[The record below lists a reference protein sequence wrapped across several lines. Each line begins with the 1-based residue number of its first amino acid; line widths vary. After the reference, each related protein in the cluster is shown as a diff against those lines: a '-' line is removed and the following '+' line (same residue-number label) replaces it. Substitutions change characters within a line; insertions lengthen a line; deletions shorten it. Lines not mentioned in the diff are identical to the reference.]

1 MERDE
6 MSETAVLALENVSH
20 AYDRVRVIDDVSF
33 TVAPG
38 ELVGLLGPSGSGK
51 TTLLRL
57 AAGLEELQAGR
68 IVMNGQ
74 PVADG
79 VVQVPPEMRGVGLV
93 FQEGALFPHL
103 TVVENVAF
111 GLAKLKGAEKRGRA
125 LEVLDQVGMTAYGE
139 SYPHVLSGG
148 QQQRVALARALA
160 PAPRLLLLDE
170 PFTGLDAKL
179 RSQIRDETLHILKDT
194 GTTTLIVTHD
204 PEEAMYMADRIILLN
219 DGSVAQLGAPDEL
232 YCHPASVF
240 VTQFFSSTNRIPGV
254 VKGNSIETPF
264 GLVAAGDMP
273 DGAEVD
279 VLIRPEAV
287 RVTPLGT
294 GGDGGDGDT
303 VEARVITARRLRRAS
318 FIHLCIGDFEGEHL
332 HFHSRVP
339 ARFLPGDDE
348 TVSVRLD
355 HSQIFVFPADEAG

>member
-1 MERDE
+1 
-6 MSETAVLALENVSH
+6 MSETAVLELENVSH
-20 AYDRVRVIDDVSF
+20 AFDRVRVIDEVSF

-38 ELVGLLGPSGSGK
+38 ELLGLLGPSGSGK

-57 AAGLEELQAGR
+57 AAGLEELQEGR
-68 IVMNGQ
+68 ILINGQ

-79 VVQVPPEMRGVGLV
+79 VVQVPPESRGVGLV

-103 TVVENVAF
+103 TVVGNVAF
-111 GLAKLKGAEKRGRA
+111 GLARLKGAEKRRRA
-125 LEVLDQVGMTAYGE
+125 LEVLELVGMTAFAE

-160 PAPRLLLLDE
+160 PSPRLLLLDE

-179 RSQIRDETLHILKDT
+179 RSQIRDETLHILKDS

-204 PEEAMYMADRIILLN
+204 PEEAMYMVDRIVLLN
-219 DGSVAQLGAPDEL
+219 DGAIAQSGAPEEL
-232 YCHPASVF
+232 YCHPVNAF
-240 VTQFFSSTNRIPGV
+240 VTEFFSSINRITGV

-264 GLVAAGDMP
+264 GSIAAGEMP
-273 DGAEVD
+273 DGTAVD

-294 GGDGGDGDT
+294 DGGEVDA
-303 VEARVITARRLRRAS
+303 VKARVITARRLRRAS
-318 FIHLCIGDFEGEHL
+318 FIHLCIGNFEGEHL

-339 ARFLPGDDE
+339 ARYLPGDDE
-348 TVSVRLD
+348 TVNVRLD
-355 HSQIFVFPADEAG
+355 HSQIFIFPADGAE

>member
-1 MERDE
+1 
-6 MSETAVLALENVSH
+6 MSETAVLALEKVSH
-20 AYDRVRVIDDVSF
+20 AYDRVGVIDEVSF

-57 AAGLEELQAGR
+57 VAGLEGLQEGR
-68 IVMNGQ
+68 ILINGQ

-79 VVQVPPEMRGVGLV
+79 VVHVPAERRGVGLV

-103 TVVENVAF
+103 TVAENVAF
-111 GLAKLKGAEKRGRA
+111 GLAALKGAEKRGRA
-125 LEVLDQVGMTAYGE
+125 LEVLEQVGMAAYAG

-179 RSQIRDETLHILKDT
+179 RGQIRDETLHILKDS

-204 PEEAMYMADRIILLN
+204 PEEAMYMVDRIVLLS
-219 DGSVAQLGAPDEL
+219 DGSIAQSGVPEEL
-232 YCHPASVF
+232 YCHPISTF
-240 VTQFFSSTNRIPGV
+240 VAEFFSSINRISGV

-264 GLVAAGDMP
+264 GLVAAGEMP
-273 DGAEVD
+273 DGTEVD

-287 RVTPLGT
+287 CVTPLGT
-294 GGDGGDGDT
+294 GGEGGDGDA

-318 FIHLCIGDFEGEHL
+318 YIHLWIGNFEGEHL

-339 ARFLPGDDE
+339 ARYLPRDDE
-348 TVSVRLD
+348 TVNVRLD
-355 HSQIFVFPADEAG
+355 HSQIFIFPADEAR

>member
-1 MERDE
+1 
-6 MSETAVLALENVSH
+6 MSETAVLELENVSH
-20 AYDRVRVIDDVSF
+20 AFDRVRVIDEVSF

-38 ELVGLLGPSGSGK
+38 ELLGLLGPSGSGK

-57 AAGLEELQAGR
+57 AAGLEELQEGR
-68 IVMNGQ
+68 ILINGQ

-79 VVQVPPEMRGVGLV
+79 VVQVPPESRGVGLV

-103 TVVENVAF
+103 TVAGNVAF
-111 GLAKLKGAEKRGRA
+111 GLAELKAAERRGRA
-125 LEVLDQVGMTAYGE
+125 LEVLDQVGMAAYAE

-160 PAPRLLLLDE
+160 PAPKLLLLDE

-204 PEEAMYMADRIILLN
+204 PEEAMYMAERIVLLN
-219 DGSVAQLGAPDEL
+219 DGSIAQSAAPEEL
-232 YCHPASVF
+232 YCHPANAF
-240 VTQFFSSTNRIPGV
+240 VTEFFSSINKISGV

-264 GLVAAGDMP
+264 GAVAAGKMP
-273 DGAEVD
+273 DGTEVD

-294 GGDGGDGDT
+294 GGEGGDGDA
-303 VEARVITARRLRRAS
+303 VKARVITARRLRRAS
-318 FIHLCIGDFEGEHL
+318 YIHLCIGDFDGEHL

-339 ARFLPGDDE
+339 ARYLPGDDE
-348 TVSVRLD
+348 IVNVHLD
-355 HSQIFVFPADEAG
+355 HSQIFVFPADEAK

>member
-1 MERDE
+1 

-20 AYDRVRVIDDVSF
+20 AFDRVRVINEVSF

-57 AAGLEELQAGR
+57 ASGLEELEEGR
-68 IVMNGQ
+68 ILINGQ

-79 VVQVPPEMRGVGLV
+79 VVQVPPERRGVGLV

-103 TVVENVAF
+103 TVAENVAF
-111 GLAKLKGAEKRGRA
+111 GLAGLKAVERRRRA
-125 LEVLDQVGMTAYGE
+125 LEVLDQVGMVTYAG

-179 RSQIRDETLHILKDT
+179 RSRIRDETLHILKDT

-219 DGSVAQLGAPDEL
+219 EGSIAQAAAPEEL
-232 YCHPASVF
+232 YCHPASAF
-240 VTQFFSSTNRIPGV
+240 VAEFFSSINRIAGI

-264 GLVAAGDMP
+264 GSVAASDLP
-273 DGAEVD
+273 DGTEVD

-294 GGDGGDGDT
+294 DGGGGDA
-303 VEARVITARRLRRAS
+303 VKARVITARRLRRAS
-318 FIHLCIGDFEGEHL
+318 YIHLCIGDFDGDHL

-339 ARFLPGDDE
+339 ARYLPGDDE
-348 TVSVRLD
+348 TVNVRLD
-355 HSQIFVFPADEAG
+355 HSQIFIFPADGAG